1 MTTPELSI
9 IVPAYNEEALI
20 LNTLNGLQSYMKTR
34 PESYEIVVVDDGS
47 QDKTVTCVREW
58 QKRNVADL
66 QLILNEANRGK
77 GFSIRRGVM
86 ESRGG
91 CIIFIDADL
100 PYELHTIDEFLK
112 ALRNGYDLTV
122 GSRVLPGSE
131 VRGVPLLRYIA
142 GQVFSWLERFVLSTG
157 TADTQCGF
165 KGFTSAA
172 AKDIFHRL
180 TIDGFGFDV
189 EMFFVARKLKYRI
202 QPVAVQMID
211 RNRASR
217 VRLFHDSLGMLLNLF
232 MVRWQDW
239 QGKYDEGRLIR
250 NGKEPKHKRH

>member
-1 MTTPELSI
+1 MTTPEISI

-20 LNTLNGLQSYMKTR
+20 TNTLDGLNSYMKTR
-34 PESYEIVVVDDGS
+34 SEQYEIVVIDDGS
-47 QDKTVTCVREW
+47 QDRTITCIQNW
-58 QKRNVADL
+58 QKHNQADL
-66 QLILNEANRGK
+66 QVLTNQANRGK
-77 GFSIRRGVM
+77 GFSIRRGVL
-86 ESRGG
+86 ESRGQY
-91 CIIFIDADL
+91 IIFIDADL
-100 PYELHTIDEFLK
+100 PYELDAIHEFMQSLH
-112 ALRNGYDLTV
+112 NGYDLAV

-131 VRGVPLLRYIA
+131 VKGVPLIRFMA

-165 KGFTSAA
+165 KAFTSAA
-172 AKDIFHRL
+172 ARDIFRRL

-202 QPVAVQMID
+202 QPVAVHMID

-217 VRLFHDSLGMLLNLF
+217 VRLFSDSVGMLMNLF

-239 QGKYDEGRLIR
+239 QGKY
-250 NGKEPKHKRH
+250 N

>member
-20 LNTLNGLQSYMKTR
+20 ANTLDGLQSYMKSR
-34 PESYEIVVVDDGS
+34 PESYEIVVVNDGS
-47 QDKTVTCVREW
+47 QDATVACIEKW
-58 QKRNVADL
+58 QTQNQVNL
-66 QLILNEANRGK
+66 QILSNRVNRGK
-77 GFSIRRGVM
+77 GFSVRHGVM
-86 ESRGG
+86 ESHGQYVV
-91 CIIFIDADL
+91 FIDADL
-100 PYELHTIDEFLK
+100 PYELHAIDDFLQ
-112 ALRNGYDLTV
+112 ALRNGYDLAV

-131 VRGVPLLRYIA
+131 VKGVPMIRYVA

-165 KGFTSAA
+165 KGFTSVA
-172 AKDIFHRL
+172 AKDIFRRL

-202 QPVAVQMID
+202 QPLAVHMID

-217 VRLFHDSLGMLLNLF
+217 VHLFRDSLGMLMNLF
-232 MVRWQDW
+232 MVRWQDL
-239 QGKYDEGRLIR
+239 QGKYS
-250 NGKEPKHKRH
+250 

>member
-20 LNTLNGLQSYMKTR
+20 TNTLDGLQSYLKAR

-47 QDKTVTCVREW
+47 QDGTVSCIEKW
-58 QKRNVADL
+58 QVQNQVDV
-66 QLILNEANRGK
+66 LILSNRVNKGK
-77 GFSIRRGVM
+77 GFSVRHGVM
-86 ESRGG
+86 ESRGQF
-91 CIIFIDADL
+91 IVFIDADL
-100 PYELHTIDEFLK
+100 PYELEAIDDFLE
-112 ALRNGYDLTV
+112 ALRNGYDLAV

-131 VRGVPLLRYIA
+131 VKGVPMIRYVA

-165 KGFTSAA
+165 KGFTSVA
-172 AKDIFHRL
+172 AKDIFRRL

-202 QPVAVQMID
+202 QPVAVHMID

-217 VRLFHDSLGMLLNLF
+217 VHLFRDSLGMLMNLF
-232 MVRWQDW
+232 MVRWQDL
-239 QGKYDEGRLIR
+239 QGKYS
-250 NGKEPKHKRH
+250 

>member
-1 MTTPELSI
+1 MKTPELSI

-20 LNTLNGLQSYMKTR
+20 AHTLDGLRSYMSTR
-34 PESYEIVVVDDGS
+34 PEGFEIVVVDDGS
-47 QDKTVTCVREW
+47 RDRTVACVQEW
-58 QKRNVADL
+58 QRQNPVDV
-66 QLILNEANRGK
+66 QLLVNKVNRGK
-77 GFSIRRGVM
+77 GFSVRHGVM
-86 ESRGG
+86 ESRGHY
-91 CIIFIDADL
+91 ILFIDADL
-100 PYELHTIDEFLK
+100 PYQLHAIDDFLN
-112 ALRNGYDLTV
+112 ALRSGYDLAV

-131 VRGVPLLRYIA
+131 VKGVPAIRYFA

-172 AKDIFHRL
+172 AKNIFQRL

-189 EMFFVARKLKYRI
+189 ELFFVARKFKYRI

-211 RNRASR
+211 RHRDSR
-217 VRLFHDSLGMLLNLF
+217 VRLVSDSLEMLLNLF

-239 QGKYDEGRLIR
+239 QGKY
-250 NGKEPKHKRH
+250 N

>member
-9 IVPAYNEEALI
+9 IIPAYNEEALI
-20 LNTLNGLQSYMKTR
+20 INTLNGLQSYMRTR

-47 QDKTVTCVREW
+47 RDRTIACIQEW
-58 QKRNVADL
+58 QIHNPGIL
-66 QLILNEANRGK
+66 QLVINQTNRGK

-86 ESRGG
+86 ESRGHF
-91 CIIFIDADL
+91 IIFIDADL
-100 PYELHTIDEFLK
+100 PYELHAIDEFLK
-112 ALRNGYDLTV
+112 ALRAANDLAV

-131 VRGVPLLRYIA
+131 VRGVPLIRYIA

-165 KGFTSAA
+165 KAFTSVAA
-172 AKDIFHRL
+172 NDIFRRL

-211 RNRASR
+211 RHRASR
-217 VRLFHDSLGMLLNLF
+217 VRLFSDSLGMLLNLF
-232 MVRWQDW
+232 TVRWQDW
-239 QGKYDEGRLIR
+239 QGKYS
-250 NGKEPKHKRH
+250 